1 MDPRLYETYGILRYV
16 KLPVPSALNFDP
28 DANPITYLYP
38 DATNMTFTLAQ
49 IDNFR
54 RDQVFT
60 DSIFSAQIGAAV
72 VVLAVMLC
80 ITHVDKRKTA
90 VFIFNVFNL
99 LFVIIRGVLF
109 VNYFMGP
116 LAKTYTTFTWDTS
129 DIPASAI
136 IASSVSSVMSLL
148 LMITT
153 QISLLLQ
160 IRICYALNPRS
171 KTRILGTC
179 GSISA
184 VATVAYVAL
193 GIYII
198 QLGDKPPDPRI
209 TKWANPTVNAL
220 VAFSIVV
227 YSGTFCWR
235 MFQSVKNRRGM
246 GFTGLG
252 SLESL
257 LISGSQCLVFPAL
270 FCIAEN
276 FIKFGGSASLAQASI
291 ALLLPI
297 SHMWASSVQTHS
309 KITMARVEKLQR
321 RKPFKK
327 RLADTCKARLKDLSN
342 ILKLIGLIIQEYI
355 LLCIICLQGTCL
367 PSGDVTPDIEAQQ
380 QGDPDTSNRAPVQ
393 SAPAAGNPSAHSSKH
408 SKGASGRGSDPAANN
423 QGPAG

>member
-1 MDPRLYETYGILRYV
+1 MDPSIFRTPGAPRYV
-16 KLPVPSALNFDP
+16 KMPVPSALNFDP
-28 DANPITYLYP
+28 DKNPVTYLYP
-38 DATNMTFTLAQ
+38 DGSNMTFTLAQ

-60 DSIFSAQIGAAV
+60 DSIFSTQIGAAV
-72 VVLAVMLC
+72 VILVVMLC

-90 VFIFNVFNL
+90 VFILNIFNL

-116 LAKTYTTFTWDTS
+116 LAKTYTTFTWDTTG
-129 DIPASAI
+129 IPSSAI
-136 IASSVSSVMSLL
+136 IASNVSSVMSLL
-148 LMITT
+148 LMIST
-153 QISLLLQ
+153 QLSLLLQ
-160 IRICYALNPRS
+160 VRICYALNPRA
-171 KTRILGTC
+171 KNRILGTC
-179 GSISA
+179 GSVSA

-198 QLGDKPPDPRI
+198 QLGDKPPDLRI

-220 VAFSIVV
+220 VALSIVV
-227 YSGTFCWR
+227 YSATFCWR
-235 MFQSVKNRRGM
+235 MYQSIKNRRSM

-257 LISGSQCLVFPAL
+257 LISGTQCLVFPAL

-276 FIKFGGSASLAQASI
+276 FLKFGGSASLAQASV

-309 KITMARVEKLQR
+309 KLTLARVAKLEH

-327 RLADTCKARLKDLSN
+327 RLAETCKARLKDLKN
-342 ILKLIGLIIQEYI
+342 ICKLISLIIQEYF
-355 LLCIICLQGTCL
+355 LLCIICLQGTSL
-367 PSGDVTPDIEAQQ
+367 PNNDIEPDIEAQQ
-380 QGDPDTSNRAPVQ
+380 QSEPAPLTRAPAQ
-393 SAPAAGNPSAHSSKH
+393 SASATANPSANTSKH
-408 SKGASGRGSDPAANN
+408 SKGASGRGSDPGANH
-423 QGPAG
+423 QEPAG